1 MILARVTK
9 ITVERVFNIGNY
21 QTVRFGMEVSADVD
35 SVDAQAI
42 RELYDSALTV
52 TELSFNDIMTERQR
66 NQQQQQF

>member
-35 SVDAQAI
+35 SGDAQAI

-66 NQQQQQF
+66 NQQQQKF